1 MKGRLKAIDHTFE
14 KVSVGATENILMA
27 AALAEGVSILRNA
40 ALEPEIGDLGQLLQ
54 ASPFFVFIE
63 TISLAGEGRP
73 TGSAPSRPGCCREVD
88 DEVRALRSTA
98 YFVVNVR
105 PSTEL

>member
-54 ASPFFVFIE
+54 AMGAQIEGLRTGTLTVTGVARLHGCEHADSSPGPI
-63 TISLAGEGRP
+63 P
-73 TGSAPSRPGCCREVD
+73 GSASRNSVSLP
-88 DEVRALRSTA
+88 
-98 YFVVNVR
+98 
-105 PSTEL
+105 